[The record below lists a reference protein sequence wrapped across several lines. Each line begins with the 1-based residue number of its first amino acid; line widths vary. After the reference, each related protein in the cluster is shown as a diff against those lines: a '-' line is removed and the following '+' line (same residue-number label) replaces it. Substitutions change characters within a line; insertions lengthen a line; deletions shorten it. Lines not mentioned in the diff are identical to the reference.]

1 MRFGARLV
9 HEWGKTA
16 YSFQLILMKD
26 GLFGTMKDAQE
37 GVKLQWYVVDCPKPG
52 FRSYESE
59 REISLI
65 TLIQMNV
72 WFLIK

>member
-1 MRFGARLV
+1 
-9 HEWGKTA
+9 
-16 YSFQLILMKD
+16 MKD

-37 GVKLQWYVVDCPKPG
+37 GAKLQWYVVDCPKPG

-72 WFLIK
+72 